1 MKPRLPY
8 VDIVKGFGIIL
19 VLLSHSVYPDLMYWA
34 NGFFMPLFY
43 VSSGYTDKTENV
55 SAVLVWKKLK
65 RLLIPYLFFN
75 IALLAYYSHWS
86 LLDIL
91 GVLYSRIGLY
101 LKRPEENIM
110 FFSSGNQPMWFLTS
124 LFTSFLMYYVLL
136 MVKTER
142 KRMALAVVFLIASF
156 LARYLP
162 ILLPWSLDVAMVG
175 ALYIYV
181 GRMMRKYDVLN
192 HIKPLYALLLLFC
205 TYMVVHYINGME
217 NMSMRVYGRL
227 LFFSVYC
234 GVAGSCCL
242 FWFSKAIQNTRV
254 GGGISWIGQ
263 NSLVLFCVQ
272 IPFIEI
278 TEKTMLANGINELWI
293 VAIVQTIVTLIAG
306 SIISILIKKFFPQVL
321 G

>member
-1 MKPRLPY
+1 MDYKTQFRLPY
-8 VDIVKGFGIIL
+8 IDIVKGIGIIL

-43 VSSGYTDKTENV
+43 VSLGYTDKTGTV
-55 SAVLVWKKLK
+55 SGNLMWRKLK
-65 RLLIPYLFFN
+65 RLIIPYLFFN

-86 LLDIL
+86 LQDIL

-101 LKRPEENIM
+101 LKQPEDNIM

-124 LFTSFLMYYVLL
+124 LFTSFVMYYVLL
-136 MVKTER
+136 MVKTEK
-142 KRMALAVVFLIASF
+142 KRMALAVFYLIASF

-175 ALYIYV
+175 ALYIYS

-192 HIKPLYALLLLFC
+192 HIKPSYKWLLIFC

-227 LFFSVYC
+227 LFLSVYC
-234 GVAGSCCL
+234 GIAGSCCI

-254 GGGISWIGQ
+254 GGG
-263 NSLVLFCVQ
+263 F
-272 IPFIEI
+272 
-278 TEKTMLANGINELWI
+278 
-293 VAIVQTIVTLIAG
+293 
-306 SIISILIKKFFPQVL
+306 L